1 MTEMNTQQNA
11 EVMYKSN
18 PNRGGKP
25 FVDGAFLKILAIVTM
40 LIDHITA
47 VYGSTSMV
55 PLGTGYQ
62 VGRGIGRIAFPIFCF
77 LLAEGFYY
85 TKSRWKYLGR
95 LLIFAAVSEIP
106 FDMAFSGTFVDPTY
120 QNVFFTLFFGGLA
133 ITLMELVEGDR
144 GRGHERTAPVV
155 HNPVLRALLYI
166 AIIFGCAIGA
176 ELLYTDYGAGGVCT
190 IIVMYVLAERKKPEG
205 DLFRTRVANTLG
217 FALGVLILGLTCG
230 TIEFL
235 AAVDIVFIWFYGGK
249 RGWQLK
255 YFFYAF
261 YPVHLFIIALI
272 FYGTGVFNVDYLT
285 LLR

>member
-1 MTEMNTQQNA
+1 MNAPQ
-11 EVMYKSN
+11 VN
-18 PNRGGKP
+18 PEETNRQSPTRGGRP

-85 TKSRWKYLGR
+85 TRSRWKYLGR
-95 LLIFAAVSEIP
+95 LLIFAAVSELS
-106 FDMAFSGTFVDPTY
+106 FDMAFSGTLIDPTY

-133 ITLMELVEGDR
+133 ITLLQLLEGDR
-144 GRGHERTAPVV
+144 GRGREAASPTPK
-155 HNPVLRALLYI
+155 NPVLRFLLI
-166 AIIFGCAIGA
+166 LAVVLGCAIGA
-176 ELLYTDYGAGGVCT
+176 ELLDTDYGAGGVCT
-190 IIVMYVLAERKKPEG
+190 IIVMYVLSERKKPEG
-205 DLFRTRVANTLG
+205 DLFRIRVNNTRG
-217 FALGVLILGLTCG
+217 FALGVLMLGLTCG

-235 AAVDIVFIWFYGGK
+235 AAIDIIFIWFYNGR
-249 RGWQLK
+249 RGMQLK

-285 LLR
+285 MLR